1 MNKSSVDLLRGAAFH
16 EAGHVVIAIQFGLT
30 VGEIEISEDGSGK
43 SQISP
48 SDHLPVVDQIALCV
62 AGIEAQEL
70 FDCHTHPLA
79 AAADYGMV
87 ISRVE
92 EFTEAES
99 LACRNAGYLRALEI
113 LKKQKPEV
121 EKLARYLIE
130 HRRAHGTASR

>member
-1 MNKSSVDLLRGAAFH
+1 MNKSSDDRLRGAAFH
-16 EAGHVVIAIQFGLT
+16 EAGHVVVVIHFGLT
-30 VGEIEISEDGSGK
+30 VGEIEISNEGSGK

-48 SDHLPVVDQIALCV
+48 SDHLPLVDQIALCV

-87 ISRVE
+87 IGLVDG
-92 EFTEAES
+92 FTEAES

-113 LKKQKPEV
+113 LKKQRPEV
-121 EKLARYLIE
+121 ERLAYHLIE
-130 HRRAHGTASR
+130 HRRAHGNG